1 MAFVP
6 DIKYQD
12 IITQIETMDQPIL
25 CGSRYNIEAQTGGFI
40 YFGTVIHIDFS
51 EFDQSVHNSEAN
63 ALTKVVLI
71 FKSGIALYA
80 SVWCETNQS
89 IGPVKLKIYSS
100 NSVLYALMTL
110 QGSVAQGD
118 FTCSPADLRNEGLK
132 FAFYTDYYD
141 WGSAPV
147 RGITPPFYFYG
158 SCYAPARGYS
168 AGSSD
173 VVNMGENIQ
182 SNVQL
187 LWYKDPERPGVPSF
201 YSDYIAPFELRFL
214 STANVNDAMT
224 RIGYTDP
231 TDGYDTGEMPD
242 PDSPPQDYDPSQPG
256 GGGGN
261 YDPTSDPVDYPGLPT
276 GGALASGSIKAF
288 AVSSGIVN
296 AIFQKLWNAS
306 LFDVSTFQ
314 KLLEAPL
321 DSLVELL
328 CIPLIPSA
336 GSPGAIYLGNFDT
349 EETAP
354 VITSQYK
361 TIDCGTKKVNEFWGS
376 ALDYEPYTKCEIY
389 LPFTNG
395 GIHQLKTEDIMNK
408 TIGIKYNIDILTGEL
423 VAQVKC
429 GQSVLYKFVGNC
441 KATVPVSAKV
451 NEFMGNLIK
460 GASSVGTNMIGGNG
474 NAATATI
481 SAAVNVAFSKTHVSR
496 SGSIT
501 GATGLL
507 DDFVPYLIIHRPK
520 QSLARNFNKQKGYP
534 SNITATLSSLSGYTE
549 VEYIHLTGISGATDT
564 ELQEIETLLKNGVII

>member
-6 DIKYQD
+6 DIKYPD
-12 IITQIETMDQPIL
+12 IITQIETMDQPIM
-25 CGSRYNIEAQTGGFI
+25 CGSRYNIEAMTGGFI
-40 YFGTVIHIDFS
+40 YFGTIIHINCS

-63 ALTKVVLI
+63 ALTKLVLI
-71 FKSGIALYA
+71 FRSGVALYV
-80 SVWCETNQS
+80 SVWCETDQS
-89 IGPVKLKIYSS
+89 IGPVKIKIYSS
-100 NSVLYALMTL
+100 NSVLYAIMTL
-110 QGSVAQGD
+110 QGSVAQGS

-141 WGSAPV
+141 WASAPV
-147 RGITPPFYFYG
+147 RGITPPFYFVG
-158 SCYAPARGYS
+158 CCYAPARGYS

-187 LWYKDPERPGVPSF
+187 LWFKDPERPGVPSF
-201 YSDYIAPFELRFL
+201 YSDYIPPFQVNFL
-214 STANVNDAMT
+214 STSNVDDAMT

-231 TDGYDTGEMPD
+231 ADGYDTGEMPD
-242 PDSPPQDYDPSQPG
+242 PDAPPQEYDPSEPG

-276 GGALASGSIKAF
+276 GGAVNSGSIKAF
-288 AVSSGIVN
+288 VVSPGIMRAVFV
-296 AIFQKLWNAS
+296 KLWSTAV
-306 LFDVSTFQ
+306 FDIATWQ
-314 KLLEAPL
+314 KLLESPL
-321 DSLVELL
+321 DSLVELS
-328 CIPLIPSA
+328 CIPLIPTA
-336 GSPGAIYLGNFDT
+336 GDTAAIMLGNFDT

-395 GIHQLKTEDIMNK
+395 GIHKLKTEDIMGK
-408 TIGIKYNIDILTGEL
+408 TIGIKYNVDILTGEL
-423 VAQVKC
+423 VAQIKC
-429 GQSVLYKFVGNC
+429 GQSVLYKFTGNC
-441 KATVPVSAKV
+441 KATCPVSSKV
-451 NEFMGNLIK
+451 MDALRPFIHGTMGMAL
-460 GASSVGTNMIGGNG
+460 ASTPNG
-474 NAATATI
+474 VATAAI
-481 SAAVNVAFSKTHVSR
+481 SAAVNVAMSKTQIQR
-496 SGSIT
+496 SGNIS
-501 GATGLL
+501 GAVGLL

-549 VEYIHLTGISGATDT
+549 VEYVHLTGISGATDT
-564 ELQEIETLLKNGVII
+564 ELNEIEALLKKGVII